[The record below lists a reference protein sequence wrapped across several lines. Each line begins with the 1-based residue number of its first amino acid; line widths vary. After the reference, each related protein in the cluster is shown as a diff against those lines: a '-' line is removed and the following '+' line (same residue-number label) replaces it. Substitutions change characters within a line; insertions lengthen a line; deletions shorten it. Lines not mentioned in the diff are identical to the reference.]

1 MKAVKVSVKPETLSW
16 ILEKVQEED
25 VSPASTE
32 LLLEWERGAKT
43 PTFHQIEEV
52 SRKTNIPFG
61 YFLLDKPPAE
71 DFLIVKYRTVS
82 SVQPTVQSRNFID
95 TYDLM
100 EDIQDW
106 MRDYLLENG
115 NDALSFVG
123 SVNENTPISH
133 IAEDI
138 RSHLNLR
145 ADWFRACRNAKD
157 AYTKLRSKIT
167 NAGILVMSSGIVEN
181 NTRRKLDIREFRA
194 FTLVDSYA
202 PLIFINTCDTDTGKL
217 FSIVHELAHIWL
229 GIDSFYNEH
238 FGHDE
243 NISRIERTCNAVAA
257 ELLVPGDLFLRE
269 WAVTEGTAS
278 DRIQYL
284 YGYFHCSRYV
294 IARRALECQR
304 IDKTTYDDIIRRF
317 DHEYTLWMQAQRKKN
332 GGNYYRTL
340 GSRIDHRFLQALSQ
354 STREGRTPYTDAY
367 RLTNTNRKTFER
379 LLIRIGG

>member
-61 YFLLDKPPAE
+61 YFFLDKPPAE

-138 RSHLNLR
+138 RS
-145 ADWFRACRNAKD
+145 
-157 AYTKLRSKIT
+157 
-167 NAGILVMSSGIVEN
+167 
-181 NTRRKLDIREFRA
+181 
-194 FTLVDSYA
+194 
-202 PLIFINTCDTDTGKL
+202 
-217 FSIVHELAHIWL
+217 
-229 GIDSFYNEH
+229 
-238 FGHDE
+238 
-243 NISRIERTCNAVAA
+243 
-257 ELLVPGDLFLRE
+257 
-269 WAVTEGTAS
+269 
-278 DRIQYL
+278 
-284 YGYFHCSRYV
+284 
-294 IARRALECQR
+294 
-304 IDKTTYDDIIRRF
+304 
-317 DHEYTLWMQAQRKKN
+317 
-332 GGNYYRTL
+332 
-340 GSRIDHRFLQALSQ
+340 
-354 STREGRTPYTDAY
+354 
-367 RLTNTNRKTFER
+367 
-379 LLIRIGG
+379 